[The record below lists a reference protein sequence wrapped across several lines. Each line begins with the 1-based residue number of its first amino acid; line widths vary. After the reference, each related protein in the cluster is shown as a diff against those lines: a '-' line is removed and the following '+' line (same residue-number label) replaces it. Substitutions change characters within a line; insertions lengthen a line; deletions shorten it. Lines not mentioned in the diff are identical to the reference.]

1 MNHLTRSATAALCFG
16 IPALVTISVIR
27 GQQSG
32 IPSAY
37 PQTSAQQQSTTS
49 PYPVTSAPNPA
60 QQQPLDQQPLQQEQS
75 GAPQS
80 IAPQPPAA
88 QAAPQMPP
96 GFPLNQ
102 LEEQS
107 LDIVLNAWQ
116 TQSAKVTTFSCPFE
130 RLEYVMAFGP
140 VINGASA
147 PLNKNQGELT
157 YSKPDKGS
165 FEITKICTY
174 KQLPPPANQPNA
186 APRGDWLEQKEAIG
200 EHWVC
205 DGKSVYEFR
214 SDQKQVIERPL
225 PPNAA
230 GEAILDGPL
239 PFIFG
244 AEAAKMKARY
254 WMRVDDTQGGNPKP
268 NPNQVWIYAW
278 PKQQAQA
285 ADFRQVDVILD
296 RNKLLPQ
303 AMRVTLPNN
312 DQHVYKFDLDRSN
325 VNGVLNQI
333 QQALF
338 SKPRTPFGWKH
349 VLEQTPVAQAPQPG
363 QQQSR

>member
-1 MNHLTRSATAALCFG
+1 
-16 IPALVTISVIR
+16 
-27 GQQSG
+27 
-32 IPSAY
+32 
-37 PQTSAQQQSTTS
+37 
-49 PYPVTSAPNPA
+49 VTSAPNP
-60 QQQPLDQQPLQQEQS
+60 QQQLVDPQQPPQQD
-75 GAPQS
+75 QS
-80 IAPQPPAA
+80 IAPQQPASQPPAA
-88 QAAPQMPP
+88 QPGPQMPP

-107 LDIVLNAWQ
+107 LDIVLGAWQ
-116 TQSAKVTTFSCPFE
+116 TQSAQVTTFSCPFE

-140 VINGASA
+140 VINGVSA
-147 PLNKNQGELT
+147 PLNKNKGELT

-165 FEITKICTY
+165 FEIKEIYTY
-174 KQLPPPANQPNA
+174 KQQPAPANQPNA
-186 APRGDWLEQKEAIG
+186 APQAAWLLQPNAIG

-230 GEAILDGPL
+230 GQAILDGPL

-244 AEAAKMKARY
+244 AEAAKLKERY
-254 WMRVDDTQGGNPKP
+254 WMKVDDTQGGNPKP
-268 NPNQVWIYAW
+268 NQNQVWIYAW
-278 PKQQAQA
+278 PKLQAQA

-296 RNKLLPQ
+296 RNKLLPE

-312 DQHVYKFDLDRSN
+312 DQHVYKFDLDHSKQ
-325 VNGVLNQI
+325 NGVLTQI

-349 VLEQTPVAQAPQPG
+349 VLEQPPAPVAQAPQPG
-363 QQQSR
+363 QPQSR